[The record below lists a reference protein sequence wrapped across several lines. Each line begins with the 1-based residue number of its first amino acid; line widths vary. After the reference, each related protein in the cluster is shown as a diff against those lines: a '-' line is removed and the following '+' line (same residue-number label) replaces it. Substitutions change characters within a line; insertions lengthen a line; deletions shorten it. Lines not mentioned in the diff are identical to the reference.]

1 MDALTKRCLLN
12 KEDVG
17 VTWEPTMTITVTRTN
32 GDGRSKPW
40 PNAAQGAEGLSVQN
54 VTGRKP

>member
-1 MDALTKRCLLN
+1 MDALTKRRLLN

-17 VTWEPTMTITVTRTN
+17 ETWEPTMTITRTS
-32 GDGRSKPW
+32 GDRRSKPW

-54 VTGRKP
+54 VMGREP